1 MSSCNIVFVGKNRN
15 GTNRY
20 WCTTH
25 HAPAYGKNGVQLEEC
40 LSTFKDFQRNKPSI
54 DLNPE
59 DYPGGIALWCYILKE
74 LYNLYKDM
82 GGTGNLLARF
92 YCGTVLFYGA
102 EVNRHRIV
110 QEKRYLVIGQKFS
123 NGMVYHYAM
132 G

>member
-1 MSSCNIVFVGKNRN
+1 MGSLSFVMCFSKFII
-15 GTNRY
+15 
-20 WCTTH
+20 
-25 HAPAYGKNGVQLEEC
+25 Q
-40 LSTFKDFQRNKPSI
+40 QSI
-54 DLNPE
+54 L
-59 DYPGGIALWCYILKE
+59 YVILFYKKLVKWCYILKE